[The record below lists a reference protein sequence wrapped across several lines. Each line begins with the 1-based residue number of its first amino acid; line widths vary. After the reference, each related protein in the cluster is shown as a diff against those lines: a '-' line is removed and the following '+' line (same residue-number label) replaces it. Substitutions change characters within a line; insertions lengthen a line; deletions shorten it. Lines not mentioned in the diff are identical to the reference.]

1 MTTTPPKTIAIIE
14 MIIVLSIAI
23 AIMYFKHGYLYNDC
37 YFNDPVLDHVRTNQ
51 TSLDYCLHG
60 KNHQK
65 LNQLIT
71 FLKVYCK
78 DQACTA
84 SEFGSYVRI
93 MYLKQR
99 DLILINPVIEYKS
112 DKLNVC
118 YFGGGGEGEE
128 KKEDTLSLETTVKY
142 NAEGDLKLNSIK
154 FYSIENCIFEKTLSF
169 I

>member
-1 MTTTPPKTIAIIE
+1 MKQHVLSIIE
-14 MIIVLSIAI
+14 IVVVLSIAI

-37 YFNDPVLDHVRTNQ
+37 YFNDPGLDHVRNNQ
-51 TSLDYCLHG
+51 TSLDYCVNN

-71 FLKVYCK
+71 FLRVYCK

-93 MYLKQR
+93 MYIKQR

-118 YFGGGGEGEE
+118 YFGGGEEGEGEN
-128 KKEDTLSLETTVKY
+128 TFSLETTVKY
-142 NAEGDLKLNSIK
+142 HSEGDLKLNSIK